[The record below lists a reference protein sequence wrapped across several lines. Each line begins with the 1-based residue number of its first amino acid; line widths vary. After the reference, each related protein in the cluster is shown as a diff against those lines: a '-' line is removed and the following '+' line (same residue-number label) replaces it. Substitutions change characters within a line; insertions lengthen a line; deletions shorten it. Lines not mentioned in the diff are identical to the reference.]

1 MRAHVHAVLLIV
13 GGFLAAEARS
23 QELLIR
29 NARLID
35 GTGAAPRAGVSIL
48 VRDGVIA
55 EIGDTAAAPA
65 APSLDVRGATVLPG
79 LIDAHVHLK
88 SGPGSFMREPT
99 PEARSRL
106 HPHHLRAYLACG
118 VTTVLD
124 AAAVPRV
131 VREVRASLAAG
142 NPGPRYLVLGP
153 FLSPPNGYPADP
165 NTSQSVATVEQ
176 LEAMLDEIQALG
188 AVGVKVPVER
198 GWSPLA
204 ELPTHPPAMLR
215 AIKTGAERRGLSI
228 YVHATSEADQ
238 LVALEMGGHALV
250 HPILYRDED
259 LSDAFVA
266 RMAREGTY
274 QISTLSIM
282 DAPLAKFHPER
293 LRDPLLDLV
302 VPAVELAAAREPG
315 SGWVE
320 MRSNVGTAAPWLPG
334 FLRDAVARW
343 RFREHAQTEAL
354 QRSQRALRRLHEAG
368 VPIVVG
374 SDTPYQD
381 WAVYAFHGPS
391 TLREIELVAQTG
403 LSPMQALEAATRVPA
418 EMLGLAH
425 EIGTVEVG
433 KRADLVI
440 VSGDPLQDL
449 RALRSILWTVRDGV
463 VHTPREW
470 MTR

>member
-1 MRAHVHAVLLIV
+1 MRAPLHGVLLLV
-13 GGFLAAEARS
+13 AGLVAADASS

-48 VRDGVIA
+48 VRDGVITELGA
-55 EIGDTAAAPA
+55 TAAAPT
-65 APSLDVRGATVLPG
+65 APSLDVEGATVLPG

-88 SGPGSFMREPT
+88 SGPGSWQREPR

-106 HPHHLRAYLACG
+106 HRHHLRAYLACG
-118 VTTVLD
+118 VTTALD

-131 VREVRASLAAG
+131 VREVQASLAAG

-153 FLSPPNGYPADP
+153 FLSPTDAYPADP
-165 NTSQSVATVEQ
+165 NTSQPVATVEE
-176 LEAMLDEIQALG
+176 LEAKLDEIRALG

-198 GWSPLA
+198 GWLPLV
-204 ELPTHPPAMLR
+204 ERPTHPPEMRR
-215 AIKTGAERRGLSI
+215 AIKAGAERRGLPI

-238 LVALEMGGHALV
+238 LVALEMGAHALV

-266 RMAREGTY
+266 RMARSGAY
-274 QISTLSIM
+274 QISTLSVL
-282 DAPLAKFHPER
+282 DAPLTKFHPER
-293 LRDPLLDLV
+293 LQDPLLDRV
-302 VPAVELAAAREPG
+302 VPPAELATAREPG
-315 SGWVE
+315 AGWSE
-320 MRSNVGTAAPWLPG
+320 MRNTVRMAVPWLPEI
-334 FLRDAVARW
+334 LQDAVARW
-343 RFREHAQTEAL
+343 EFREHAQTQAL
-354 QRSQRALRRLHEAG
+354 RRSQRALRRLHEAG

-391 TLREIELVAQTG
+391 TLREIELVAQAG
-403 LSPMQALEAATRVPA
+403 LSPMQALEAATRVAA
-418 EMLGLAH
+418 EMLGLAD
-425 EIGTVEVG
+425 EIGTLEIG

-440 VSGDPLQDL
+440 VDGDPLQDL
-449 RALRSILWTVRDGV
+449 RALRRVRWTVRNGV
-463 VHTPREW
+463 AHSPDEW
-470 MTR
+470 MTP